1 MGGGRYDFPFPFA
14 KAQGQVYRFLTGRR
28 DACAPRWRRFDYF
41 GTAVPK
47 RESVVPATEGKKA
60 SALPCRSNLNPP
72 PLKTPTT
79 Y

>member
-1 MGGGRYDFPFPFA
+1 MGGGRDDFPFPFA

-47 RESVVPATEGKKA
+47 PRDIPPNSGGQERIGTAVPK
-60 SALPCRSNLNPP
+60 LI
-72 PLKTPTT
+72 
-79 Y
+79 